1 MFILHYNFRYIFLT
15 CILVLAVQSNCGQ
28 IFAGEVSGAQRG
40 IWGLAG
46 SPYTVVGDI
55 VIPAGETLEIKP
67 GVVVKFTG
75 YYSIQVHGTLIANG
89 GVADRIVFTSMY
101 DNEFGRLGTP
111 SRKLPSQRDWRGIEF
126 RGENHNT
133 SSLVYCIVRY
143 SDQAVIAKSSRPAL
157 RNLIITDCNT
167 SKLILNGQTIAVVDG
182 VAHDYGPGGE
192 IEVVTRITNEATP
205 HETAAPANNTPANNN
220 TSLPAEPEPEATS
233 FTTDAKLFGIVSDE
247 ETGERLP
254 GANIELIPEGIEGQ
268 ATGAASGANGEFEID
283 SVVPGIYMI
292 MITYVGY
299 DKKTLGNVE
308 LAPGMTKGLEITLTH
323 IGLQLN
329 PVIVTASRRP
339 EKVFEAPAAITLLE
353 DEQLQKTT
361 ISPVEH
367 LKNVPAVDFAATG
380 INQANVVVRGFNNVF
395 SGALL
400 ALTDNRIAG
409 LPSLRFNAYNLIPPG
424 NDDLERIEIVSGPG
438 AALYGPNSAN
448 GVLHLITKSPFG
460 SEGTT
465 VSAGGGERIEFI
477 GAFRHANS
485 FNDRIGYRI
494 SGQYY
499 RGVDWPYRDPAE
511 PEFFSV
517 NGQNVPSPGR
527 DFNVTR
533 FSADGRVDFRPIT
546 GMTTIV
552 SAGVSQISDIE
563 LTGIGAAQAV
573 DWRFSYAQGR
583 LYYKNF
589 FAQAYLNM
597 SDAGDTFLLRTGA
610 PIIDKST
617 LMAGHVQHGITL
629 FKRQRFTYGLD
640 YLQTK
645 PSTGGT
651 INNRHEAYDRIDE
664 KGAFLQSETAI
675 SSKLDLILAAR
686 LDDHTF
692 IKKQVA
698 SSRAA
703 LLLKP
708 QTNHAVRFTFNQA
721 YGTPTANN
729 LFLDI
734 LSASVPTRALNPLL
748 EPFVG
753 PVFFNL
759 YAEGTA
765 PRRGG
770 FLRQSRGGFT
780 FRYDNAQRPQMIS
793 LFGPALGMGNAYL
806 PPDVNAVWPALRTI
820 ILAAQPPGP
829 NKDALSAALPQ
840 NLSAQVPGIF
850 RAFNPATRAFD
861 APVTT
866 VTNIPL
872 TKPTTTTTFEVGYKG
887 LLGQRLLASVDVY
900 RSRVRDFV
908 GPLIVETP
916 HVFIDPAALAPVL
929 AHDLTANGFSAAL
942 AQATAQSLAQSLAEL
957 PLGLLSPQEI
967 QNATDVILTYRN
979 FGDVS
984 FYGTDISFNYNA
996 SRSWRFGLNY
1006 SFVSKDFFAKSAKQ
1020 PHDIALNAPKHKLGA
1035 SVHYNDVNTGLDGEF
1050 RVRYVEGF
1058 PVNSGVYIGAVQ
1070 TYTLADLD
1078 VGYAIGSNT
1087 RTSLA
1092 VQNVFDQPYRAFVGA
1107 PIIGRLMILRL
1118 VQSF

>member
-1 MFILHYNFRYIFLT
+1 MLILHYTFRHILLSFIF
-15 CILVLAVQSNCGQ
+15 ILAFHLNYGQ
-28 IFAGEVSGAQRG
+28 LFAGEVSGVQRG

-46 SPYTVVGDI
+46 SPYIVTGDI

-67 GVVVKFTG
+67 GVVVKFSG
-75 YYSIQVHGTLIANG
+75 YYSIQVNGTLIANG

-101 DNEFGRLGTP
+101 DNEFGRTGMP
-111 SRKLPSQRDWRGIEF
+111 NRKLPSLRDWRGIEF
-126 RGENHNT
+126 LGANQIN

-143 SDQAVIAKSSRPAL
+143 SDQAVIAKSSKPAL
-157 RNLIITDCNT
+157 KNLIITDCNAST
-167 SKLILNGQTIAVVDG
+167 LTITGKTLAVVDG
-182 VAHDYGPGGE
+182 IAHDYSPGAE
-192 IEVVTRITNEATP
+192 IEAVTRISNDAAHQEAALP
-205 HETAAPANNTPANNN
+205 AGAAANNAA
-220 TSLPAEPEPEATS
+220 LPAENEPEAIR

-254 GANIELIPEGIEGQ
+254 GANIELTPEGIEGQ
-268 ATGAASGANGEFEID
+268 AAGTASGANGEFEID
-283 SVVPGIYMI
+283 NVVPGIYMI

-299 DKKTLGNVE
+299 NKKKLDNVE
-308 LAPGMTKGLEITLTH
+308 LAPGMTKALEITLTH

-329 PVIVTASRRP
+329 PVVVTASRRP

-353 DEQLQKTT
+353 SGQLQKSVIT
-361 ISPVEH
+361 PVEY
-367 LKNVPAVDFAATG
+367 LKAVPAVDFAATG
-380 INQANVVVRGFNNVF
+380 INQANAVVRGFNNVF

-400 ALTDNRIAG
+400 ALADNRIAG
-409 LPSLRFNAYNLIPPG
+409 LPSLRFNAYNLIPLG

-448 GVLHLITKSPFG
+448 GVMHLITKSPFG

-465 VSAGGGERIEFI
+465 VSMGGGERIEFI

-485 FNDRIGYRI
+485 FHNRFGYKI

-517 NGQNVPSPGR
+517 NGQNLASPGR

-533 FSADGRVDFRPIT
+533 FSLDGRVDFRPIT
-546 GMTTIV
+546 GMSTIV
-552 SAGVSQISDIE
+552 SAGLSQISDIE
-563 LTGIGAAQAV
+563 LTGIGAAQAI
-573 DWRFSYAQGR
+573 DWRFSYVQGR

-589 FAQAYLNM
+589 FAQTYLNM

-610 PIIDKST
+610 PIVDKST
-617 LMAGHVQHGITL
+617 LMAGHVQHSITL
-629 FKRQRFTYGLD
+629 FRRQRFTYGLD

-664 KGAFLQSETAI
+664 KGAFLQSETSL

-692 IKKQVA
+692 IKKQVP

-708 QTNHAVRFTFNQA
+708 KTNHAVRFTFNQA

-734 LSASVPTRALNPLL
+734 LSASIPTRTLSPLL

-753 PVFFNL
+753 PVFLNL

-765 PRRGG
+765 PRRAG
-770 FLRQSRGGFT
+770 FPRQSRGGFT
-780 FRYDNAQRPQMIS
+780 FRYDHAQRPQMIS
-793 LFGPALGMGNAYL
+793 PFGQALGVGNAYL
-806 PPDVNAVWPALRTI
+806 PAEVNAVWPVLRNI
-820 ILAAQPPGP
+820 ILAAQAPGP

-850 RAFNPATRAFD
+850 RAFNPTTRAFD
-861 APVTT
+861 SPVAT

-872 TKPTTTTTFEVGYKG
+872 TKPTTTTTFEAGYKG
-887 LLGQRLLASVDVY
+887 LLGQRLLVSVDIY

-916 HVFIDPAALAPVL
+916 HVFVDPGTLAPIL
-929 AHDLTANGFSAAL
+929 ARDLTANGFSPAL
-942 AQATAQSLAQSLAEL
+942 AQATAQNLAQSLAEL

-996 SRSWRFGLNY
+996 SRCWRFGLNY
-1006 SFVSKDFFAKSAKQ
+1006 SFVSKDFFAKNAKQ
-1020 PHDIALNAPKHKLGA
+1020 PHDIALNAPQHKLSA
-1035 SVHYNDVNTGLDGEF
+1035 SVHYNEMNTGLDSEL

-1070 TYTLADLD
+1070 TYTIADLD
-1078 VGYAIGSNT
+1078 VSYPIGANT

-1092 VQNVFDQPYRAFVGA
+1092 VQNVFDQSYRAFVGA